1 MFQKLLGSR
10 DNLGDTGH
18 MGSSRSHGSGREHV
32 KGSNT
37 HMLAHNATESW
48 RRGRPRPSMSTFL
61 EVQPSDIP
69 KQQDD
74 MTTHIKKYRAL
85 EQEDRGTISFP
96 DYCEA
101 RSKNMPNNKT
111 PKEQQNFDLICKV
124 RRFTIPLF
132 DGFTQHISRACE
144 TCWTKHETIKLA
156 MLHLNGEDCEWL

>member
-1 MFQKLLGSR
+1 MP
-10 DNLGDTGH
+10 TI
-18 MGSSRSHGSGREHV
+18 
-32 KGSNT
+32 
-37 HMLAHNATESW
+37 
-48 RRGRPRPSMSTFL
+48 L

-96 DYCEA
+96 DYCED

-111 PKEQQNFDLICKV
+111 PKQQQNFNLICKV

-132 DGFTQHISRACE
+132 NGSTRSVARACVNMLDSYFQLNLM
-144 TCWTKHETIKLA
+144 TKPKTIRFA
-156 MLHLNGEDCEWL
+156 TLHLNREDYEWLLHGIMTL